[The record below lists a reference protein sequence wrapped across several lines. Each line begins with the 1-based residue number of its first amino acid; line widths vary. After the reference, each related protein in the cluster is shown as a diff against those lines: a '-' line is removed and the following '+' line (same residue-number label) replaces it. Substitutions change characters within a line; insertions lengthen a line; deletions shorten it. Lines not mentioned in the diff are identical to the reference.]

1 MPTKGRSKSLPPPRT
16 PTPERQRRHTW
27 HSIHHQ
33 PKTTETTTKGKYAVR
48 AMEPDEY
55 YYRYHHHDRG
65 GANTKRDEKAWFSC
79 WKWLLELCA

>member
-27 HSIHHQ
+27 HPIHHP
-33 PKTTETTTKGKYAVR
+33 PKTTTKGKYAVR

-55 YYRYHHHDRG
+55 FYRYYHHDRG